1 MVNAVE
7 VKSLSKTYQID
18 ATEIPAVIDV
28 SINVEAGEFVG
39 LVGPS
44 GSGKTTL
51 LAMLAGLLRA
61 DAGTINIDE
70 QDVSQMKESQLT
82 AFRRKDIGFTFQE
95 NNLVPDFTAL
105 ENVELML
112 WLNGK
117 LDKRGKERAR
127 QLLERLGL
135 GERMTNLPS
144 QLSAGQQQRVAI
156 ARAMA
161 HDPSLVLADEPTANL
176 DTERAHQVIG
186 TFASLIHEENRAG
199 IMVTHDLRMCA
210 HVDRVIQMNDGRV
223 VDIISDRRKIEALA
237 STGTPAAERSEAG
250 TSSGV

>member
-7 VKSLSKTYQID
+7 VKSLSKTYKID
-18 ATEIPAVIDV
+18 ATEIPAVRDV
-28 SINVEAGEFVG
+28 FINVEAGEFVG

-44 GSGKTTL
+44 GSGKTTI

-61 DAGTINIDE
+61 DAGTIRIDE
-70 QDVSQMKESQLT
+70 QDVSRMKESQLT

-127 QLLERLGL
+127 QLLVRLGL

-156 ARAMA
+156 ARALA

-176 DTERAHQVIG
+176 DTARAHQVIG

-210 HVDRVIQMNDGRV
+210 HVDRVIQMEDGHV
-223 VDIISDRRKIEALA
+223 AGIISDRMEIEALA
-237 STGTPAAERSEAG
+237 STGTPATERY
-250 TSSGV
+250 